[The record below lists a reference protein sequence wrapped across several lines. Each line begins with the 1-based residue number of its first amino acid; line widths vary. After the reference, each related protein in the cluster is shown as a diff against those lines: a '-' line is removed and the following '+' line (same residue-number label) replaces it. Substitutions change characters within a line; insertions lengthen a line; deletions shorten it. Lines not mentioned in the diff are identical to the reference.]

1 MDKTGGVSSGRID
14 GTATKGPPMR
24 GDAEINAENDRVDKK
39 IENVCKGC

>member
-24 GDAEINAENDRVDKK
+24 GDAEISAENERVDKK